1 MRLKERGRSSFD
13 AGSESKMSKNNG
25 ALRTI
30 GNWNDGKN
38 PGKSSGCG
46 ESSSGR
52 SAFLPVSRSDMEAR
66 SWEGL
71 DFLFISGDAYVDHP
85 SFAAALVG
93 RLLEREGY
101 RVGII
106 PQPDWRRDEG
116 FLAMG
121 RPRLGVLVGAGN
133 LDSMLGK
140 LTASRKARDTDA
152 YSPGGRRGLRPD
164 RATLVYCQ
172 QVRRLWGD
180 IPLIIGGI
188 EASLRR
194 FAHYDYWSD
203 SLRRSILIDS
213 QADLLVYGMGER
225 QILEIAAMLSEGMPV
240 GAIRDVKGTCY
251 AAGAD
256 DLPET
261 FLELPSW
268 KEVSES
274 KARFAEAYRLF
285 SLEQDPIRGR
295 TLLQRHEKRA
305 LVQLPPASP
314 LSEKEM
320 DAVYDLPYERT
331 WHPMYDAAGG
341 VPALAEVRFSVT
353 SHRGC
358 FGSCSFCAIHAHQG
372 RIIQARSHESILREV
387 RILTRLPGFKGYIH
401 DIGGPTANFRHP
413 ACSHQATRGSCRGR
427 ECLFPSPCRS
437 LDTSHADY
445 LELLRK
451 CRAVPGVKKVF
462 VRSGLRYDYLL
473 LDGTGGREFLEE
485 LCEHHVSGQLK
496 VAPEHASPAVLR
508 HMRKGE
514 PGQYRKFMSLY
525 GAINERL
532 GKRQYLVPY
541 FMTSHPGSGLREAVE
556 LAEFAAELD
565 FCPEQVQDFIPTP
578 GSLATCM
585 YYTGL
590 DPFTREPVFVPRSD
604 GERHDQRALLQHRM
618 PRNRE
623 RVLEALKRAGRP
635 DCVKTLLP
643 GDAGRRGVRGE
654 RAGAASARR
663 GERKKR
669 SGGSRPPF

>member
-1 MRLKERGRSSFD
+1 MAAK
-13 AGSESKMSKNNG
+13 
-25 ALRTI
+25 
-30 GNWNDGKN
+30 GKN
-38 PGKSSGCG
+38 FFSQTRSDRG
-46 ESSSGR
+46 ERRAMQEESADGF
-52 SAFLPVSRSDMEAR
+52 AFLPVSREDMEAR
-66 SWEGL
+66 GWDRL
-71 DFLFISGDAYVDHP
+71 DFLFVSGDAYVDHP
-85 SFAAALVG
+85 SFAAALIG

-101 RVGII
+101 RVGIAA
-106 PQPDWRRDEG
+106 QPDWRRDDD
-116 FLAMG
+116 FIVMG

-140 LTASRKARDTDA
+140 LTASRKARVVDA
-152 YSPGGRRGLRPD
+152 YSPGGQKGRRPD

-172 QVRRLWGD
+172 QVRRIWGN
-180 IPLIIGGI
+180 IPLIVGGI

-225 QILEIAAMLSEGMPV
+225 QILEIARALSDGVPV
-240 GAIRDVKGTCY
+240 GAIREARGTCY
-251 AAGAD
+251 AAERD

-261 FLELPSW
+261 FVELPSW
-268 KEVSES
+268 KEVLGS
-274 KARFAEAYRLF
+274 KRAFAEAYRIS

-295 TLLQRHEKRA
+295 TLVQHHEKKA
-305 LVQLPPASP
+305 LVQLPPALP
-314 LSEKEM
+314 LSEEEM
-320 DAVYDLPYERT
+320 DAVYSLPYKRA
-331 WHPMYDAAGG
+331 WHPMYDPTGG

-372 RIIQARSHESILREV
+372 RIVQARSHASILREV
-387 RILTRLPGFKGYIH
+387 RLLTRLPGFKGYIH
-401 DIGGPTANFRHP
+401 DVGGPTANFRHP
-413 ACSHQATRGSCRGR
+413 SCSHQAMRGACRGK
-427 ECLFPSPCRS
+427 ECLFPVPCES
-437 LDTSHADY
+437 LETSHADY

-473 LDGTGGREFLEE
+473 LDGEEGRKFLEE

-496 VAPEHASPAVLR
+496 VAPEHASSTVLK
-508 HMRKGE
+508 HMRKGDID
-514 PGQYRKFMSLY
+514 QYRKFMTLY
-525 GAINERL
+525 EAVNKRL

-556 LAEFAAELD
+556 LAEFAAELQ

-585 YYTGL
+585 YYTGI
-590 DPFTREPVFVPRSD
+590 DPFTREAVFVPRSD
-604 GERHDQRALLQHRM
+604 GERRDQRALLQHRM
-618 PRNRE
+618 PQNRA
-623 RVLEALKRAGRP
+623 RVLEALKRAGRM

-643 GDAGRRGVRGE
+643 AREERRSSVRGAQKGGGPARRGVP
-654 RAGAASARR
+654 RR
-663 GERKKR
+663 R
-669 SGGSRPPF
+669 SGGSRTPS